1 MASTFGKREFME
13 SVSEMDPSA
22 ANIRIWARDNKDRLE
37 DAGWKFEDHHRD
49 PKLYSPD
56 GFYVDVIRN
65 AGGDD
70 RAWHWIEERGA
81 SSHAERDPRWRP
93 REQLQEMYGTWGYAP
108 RREAV
113 PRGTMGDMLSR
124 RSPVRH
130 APDSGSRQTARPSG
144 VRETPWS
151 PPGPELVE
159 DVVMAGTI
167 PPSREPRSR
176 GYGTLR
182 DTLESAKRMGRQGQT
197 LKRDMDPRRYR
208 YPVNRRSY

>member
-1 MASTFGKREFME
+1 MATSFGKREFME

-22 ANIRIWARDNKDRLE
+22 ANIRIWARDNKDLLE

-70 RAWHWIEERGA
+70 RAWHWIEERGNQPQGF
-81 SSHAERDPRWRP
+81 EGDPRWRSP
-93 REQLQEMYGTWGYAP
+93 EQRQELYGTWGYAP
-108 RREAV
+108 RRKTA

-124 RSPVRH
+124 RSPVR
-130 APDSGSRQTARPSG
+130 
-144 VRETPWS
+144 ETPWS
-151 PPGPELVE
+151 PPGRELVE
-159 DVVMAGTI
+159 DVVVEGTI
-167 PPSREPRSR
+167 PPSRN
-176 GYGTLR
+176 YGTLL
-182 DTLESAKRMGRQGQT
+182 DNLEGAKRMGRQAQN

>member
-1 MASTFGKREFME
+1 MATSFGKREFME

-22 ANIRIWARDNKDRLE
+22 ANIRIWARDNKNRLE

-70 RAWHWIEERGA
+70 RAWHWIEERGNQQGGV
-81 SSHAERDPRWRP
+81 ERDPYLRSP
-93 REQLQEMYGTWGYAP
+93 EQRQEMYGTWGYAP
-108 RREAV
+108 RRDAGS
-113 PRGTMGDMLSR
+113 RGTMGDMMSG
-124 RSPVRH
+124 RSPVRR
-130 APDSGSRQTARPSG
+130 APAPGSRQSAGPYG
-144 VRETPWS
+144 VRETSWS

-159 DVVMAGTI
+159 DVVVEGTI
-167 PPSREPRSR
+167 PPSRN
-176 GYGTLR
+176 YGTLR
-182 DTLESAKRMGRQGQT
+182 DTLEGAKRMGRQGQT